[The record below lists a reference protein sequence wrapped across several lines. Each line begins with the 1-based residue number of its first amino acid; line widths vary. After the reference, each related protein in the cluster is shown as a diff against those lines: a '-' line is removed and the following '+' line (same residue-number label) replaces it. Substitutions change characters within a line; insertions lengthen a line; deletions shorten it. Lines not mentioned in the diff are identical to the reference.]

1 MYGYCINCHCI
12 TAHKLP
18 GEDGEFYQFCYV
30 TSAGQI
36 RGASTPFQFKNPSAD
51 DFVELDDEET
61 NMLVIRSKTIVLE
74 ENIEKLKSEQ
84 EALVLGKQELECE
97 RDGLLTRLSETEKE
111 LQVGRSHAT
120 SRTNIQVQQSNR
132 YNSHIGTTDIQ
143 VQEIYRDN
151 RHTGTTHIQIPQTY
165 RYN

>member
-120 SRTNIQVQQSNR
+120 SRTYKQVQQTYKYNSQTGTTVKQVQQS
-132 YNSHIGTTDIQ
+132 
-143 VQEIYRDN
+143 YRDN
-151 RHTGTTHIQIPQTY
+151 RHTGTRDI
-165 RYN
+165 